1 MKNKQNKM
9 YQRTYRA
16 YEKEQAE
23 IRKNWK
29 KQKHLTF
36 GRWIVAKLLEK

>member
-1 MKNKQNKM
+1 MKKNKDKM

-29 KQKHLTF
+29 KQKTLTF
-36 GRWIVAKLLEK
+36 GRWIVRKLLK